1 MKSAGIV
8 ILAILAVI
16 TMIFGGW
23 AFKYF
28 TAPIQGR
35 VDAEQR
41 IESGTNR
48 IQQYNKFFD
57 LCASAQT
64 TQTSL
69 QTQKE
74 MLELV
79 DGKEAER
86 IRSNV
91 AGMTAQLAR
100 TVNQYNVDARKDY
113 TAARFHD
120 SDLPFQLNASR
131 PINCQ

>member
-1 MKSAGIV
+1 MKTTGIV
-8 ILAILAVI
+8 ILAIVVLIA
-16 TMIFGGW
+16 MIFGGW
-23 AFKYF
+23 AFRYF

-57 LCASAQT
+57 LCANAQT

-69 QTQKE
+69 QTQKD
-74 MLELV
+74 MLESME
-79 DGKEAER
+79 GKEAER

-120 SDLPFQLNASR
+120 SNLPFQLNASQ